1 MTHPPPGVC
10 NTAFK
15 IPAPAAPA
23 AVKSGKSQAGV
34 ASTSFRCQHRVPA
47 PACSVMLRGSGQR
60 PQVMVTQRSQ
70 WWCRLASFPATRRG
84 LDWATETCRRS
95 RLTFSSYR
103 DQLDTFAG
111 DEIEGF
117 VHVVDF
123 MHSHFSPLRFWQSF
137 PWKGEG
143 SRTKAFCL
151 RLTVKEY
158 GRRMSV

>member
-10 NTAFK
+10 NITFK
-15 IPAPAAPA
+15 IPAPAVPA
-23 AVKSGKSQAGV
+23 AIKSGKSQAGV
-34 ASTSFRCQHRVPA
+34 ASTSFGCQHRVPA
-47 PACSVMLRGSGQR
+47 PARGVTLRGSGQR
-60 PQVMVTQRSQ
+60 LRVMVT
-70 WWCRLASFPATRRG
+70 WWSWCWCQLASFPATCRG
-84 LDWATETCRRS
+84 LDWATETYQRS

-103 DQLDTFAG
+103 DQLDAFAG

-151 RLTVKEY
+151 RLTVKEH
-158 GRRMSV
+158 GGG